1 MIRMQVEDFLDI
13 ISPDEIRLRGH
24 RVWIEHVLEE
34 HLGRD
39 MTPAELTRRFPT
51 LSMQEVLAVL
61 LYYHSN
67 RDAMDAYLERQRAS
81 AAQMR
86 SSAAGDERYARL
98 QRAKREVASS
108 SQRG

>member
-1 MIRMQVEDFLDI
+1 MQHMQVEDFLDI
-13 ISPDEIRLRGH
+13 VSPDEIRLRGH
-24 RVWIEHVLEE
+24 RIWIEHVLEE

-67 RDAMDAYLERQRAS
+67 QTSMDAYLARQRDLANRMREEASSDGRHDRLQNAKRDMAS
-81 AAQMR
+81 AAR
-86 SSAAGDERYARL
+86 
-98 QRAKREVASS
+98 
-108 SQRG
+108 RG